1 MRDATRLVRSKQI
14 LQSYPEEDKPGN
26 KKVTGDKHALA
37 ARPGVRCPR
46 SPEPGQRAQGA
57 CS

>member
-1 MRDATRLVRSKQI
+1 MRDATRLIRSKQI
-14 LQSYPEEDKPGN
+14 LQPHPENNKPGYRQ
-26 KKVTGDKHALA
+26 VTGDKHALA

-46 SPEPGQRAQGA
+46 SPEPGKRAQGA

>member
-14 LQSYPEEDKPGN
+14 LQSYPDASRPEN
-26 KKVTGDKHALA
+26 KQVTGDKHALA
-37 ARPGVRCPR
+37 DGPGVRCPR
-46 SPEPGQRAQGA
+46 SPEPGQQAQGA